1 MNYVGLICTAAPWR
15 DNSKRWVYLNSMTQ
29 AGADL
34 AFHLPPCRK
43 GCWLVEILVLSYC
56 WQDPEGGGC
65 IHSSLGSLWSTNF
78 QLLPI
83 PLTQAKLAATQR
95 AGSWIN
101 WRVGLLTSN
110 QG

>member
-1 MNYVGLICTAAPWR
+1 M
-15 DNSKRWVYLNSMTQ
+15 
-29 AGADL
+29 
-34 AFHLPPCRK
+34 
-43 GCWLVEILVLSYC
+43 
-56 WQDPEGGGC
+56 
-65 IHSSLGSLWSTNF
+65 HSSLGSLWSTNF